1 MKTDKNSTS
10 EIGNKVAPNKMDR
23 RGLLR
28 LGAKAA
34 PVMLTIVSGPVA
46 ANTCLVASSFISMAT
61 FASRNPAAQT
71 IGCTT
76 PGVNESFW
84 RTQAQDQT
92 AHVGLLDQTV
102 ATYFGAAGGSGVNF
116 NPMTVRSVLVVG
128 PGTAISGPTGV
139 LQHLLSLALS
149 LDSGMVV
156 NPGSLNKPIIAGMW
170 LTFASS
176 GGYLV
181 PNVGVTWTDL
191 QIIQWARL
199 NMGAMLP

>member
-1 MKTDKNSTS
+1 MKTDKNSMS
-10 EIGNKVAPNKMDR
+10 EIGNKAAPNKMDR

-46 ANTCLVASSFISMAT
+46 ANTCLVASSFISVAT
-61 FASRNPAAQT
+61 FASRNPGAKT

-76 PGVNESFW
+76 GGANESFW
-84 RTQAQDQT
+84 RTRAQDAT
-92 AHVGLLDQTV
+92 LDGLLLDQTV
-102 ATYFGAAGGSGVNF
+102 AAYFGTAGGSGVNF
-116 NPMTVRSVLVVG
+116 NPMTVRSVLVFG
-128 PGTAISGPTGV
+128 PGTATSGPTGV

-149 LDSGMVV
+149 LESGRVN

-181 PNVGVTWTDL
+181 PNVDVTWTDL

-199 NMGAMLP
+199 NMGATLP